1 MGAPA
6 SVNPLSNPQPWDQ
19 VVDGYVEVAMP
30 LLGLFGEVAIARA
43 RIAPEMRVVD
53 VAAGPGTV
61 ACRVAKT
68 AASVDAL
75 DFSAEMVA
83 RCRERVA
90 ALGLRNVTV
99 VQGDGQALPY
109 ADGSFDLGF
118 SMFGLMFFPDRP
130 RGFRELCRVLRPG
143 GRAFVTSW
151 ASVDKSPLMLAR
163 IAAWKAAEPSAPSPQ
178 KNVMTLENPMLF
190 ASEMEAAGFA
200 NVTVEPVY
208 REREFRNLDE
218 LCEGA
223 TRGNAPFEI
232 VRREIGEQEWR
243 RRVDI
248 MRDYLGT
255 HFGPFPLRLGSTAFL
270 GQGQKPG

>member
-1 MGAPA
+1 
-6 SVNPLSNPQPWDQ
+6 
-19 VVDGYVEVAMP
+19 
-30 LLGLFGEVAIARA
+30 
-43 RIAPEMRVVD
+43 
-53 VAAGPGTV
+53 
-61 ACRVAKT
+61 
-68 AASVDAL
+68 
-75 DFSAEMVA
+75 
-83 RCRERVA
+83 
-90 ALGLRNVTV
+90 
-99 VQGDGQALPY
+99 
-109 ADGSFDLGF
+109 
-118 SMFGLMFFPDRP
+118 
-130 RGFRELCRVLRPG
+130 
-143 GRAFVTSW
+143 
-151 ASVDKSPLMLAR
+151 
-163 IAAWKAAEPSAPSPQ
+163 
-178 KNVMTLENPMLF
+178 MLF